1 VVLVV
6 DGVRVTCDV
15 RMVGDRSGSDTVHVD
30 SGLGSAS
37 FRIRPRFVDPAEQVG
52 AGSLLAPMP
61 GTVIAVQVE
70 SGSAVV
76 AGQTLIVLEAMKMQ
90 HSISAPGD
98 GTVEIAV
105 RLGQQVSAGDVLAVV
120 ASEIPEGEEA

>member
-1 VVLVV
+1 
-6 DGVRVTCDV
+6 
-15 RMVGDRSGSDTVHVD
+15 
-30 SGLGSAS
+30 
-37 FRIRPRFVDPAEQVG
+37 
-52 AGSLLAPMP
+52 
-61 GTVIAVQVE
+61 
-70 SGSAVV
+70 
-76 AGQTLIVLEAMKMQ
+76 VLEAMKMQ